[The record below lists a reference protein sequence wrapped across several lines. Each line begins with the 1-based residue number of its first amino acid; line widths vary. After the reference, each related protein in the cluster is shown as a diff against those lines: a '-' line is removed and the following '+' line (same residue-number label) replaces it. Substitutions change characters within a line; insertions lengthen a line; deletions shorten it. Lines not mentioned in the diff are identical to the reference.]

1 MIDQQSITRLLSDLV
16 AINSVNPMGRPG
28 REFTGDGVLDY
39 VQSYL
44 ADFGVIAQRQ
54 PAGGPWYNLVAV
66 VEGPA
71 SSPAIAFDAHS
82 DTVPADDW
90 ADRAFTPR
98 IDGGR
103 LYGRG
108 SCDTKAAMT
117 AMLTAL
123 RAAYTTSRLA
133 CTVVLLISAD
143 EENGRSGVRA
153 FLESRP
159 RVDAAIVGEPT
170 ACRPVIACKGA
181 VRWQMTVRGI
191 SAHTSTPRLGVNAI
205 ARMSEL
211 IAAMGRYEA
220 QVLAGQ
226 THELV
231 DPPTLTPSVIA
242 GGTAVNVVP
251 DSCTVTVDL
260 RTMPTEDPRA
270 AHRRAV
276 EWLGAQVPFAIE
288 HAPAML
294 WNGASTP
301 ADHPLTRQVLACRRA
316 AGLPEATAE
325 GANYG
330 CHASDF
336 GSVGIPAV
344 IIGPGNIK
352 VAHTVDEYV
361 DLDDVARAAAVYEQ
375 IMTTP
380 LER

>member
-1 MIDQQSITRLLSDLV
+1 MSDQQSITRLLSDLV

-28 REFTGDGVLDY
+28 REFTGDGMLDY

-71 SSPAIAFDAHS
+71 GSPSIAFDAHS

-98 IDGGR
+98 VDGGR

-108 SCDTKAAMT
+108 SCDTKASMT

-123 RAAYTTSRLA
+123 RAAYTAGRLA

-181 VRWQMTVRGI
+181 ARWQMTVRGT

-205 ARMSEL
+205 ARMAEL
-211 IAAMGRYEA
+211 VAAMSRYEA
-220 QVLAGQ
+220 QVLAAQ
-226 THELV
+226 AHPLV
-231 DPPTLTPSVIA
+231 EPATLTPSIIA

-260 RTMPTEDPRA
+260 RTMPTEDPA
-270 AHRRAV
+270 AARQRAV
-276 EWLGAQVPFAIE
+276 DWLAGQLPFAVE
-288 HAPAML
+288 HATPML
-294 WNGASTP
+294 WNGAFTP
-301 ADHPLTRQVLACRRA
+301 ADHTLTRQVLACRRA
-316 AGLPEATAE
+316 AGLPEAVPE
-325 GANYG
+325 GVNYG

-336 GSVGIPAV
+336 GAADIPAV
-344 IIGPGNIK
+344 IIGPGDIK
-352 VAHTVDEYV
+352 VAHTVDECV
-361 DLDDVARAAAVYEQ
+361 ELADVARAAAVYEH

-380 LER
+380 MEG